1 MESVFFRSNCPQAD
15 RVKYATGTLEG
26 AALTWWN
33 SQVQMLGVDIA
44 NATPWED
51 FKNLMKEEY
60 CPRDEIQKLETEY
73 FNLKMV
79 GSEIEKYTERS
90 HELAIMCPDQSNPPH
105 KRIELY
111 IKGLVP
117 LIKGMVTSANQNN
130 I

>member
-1 MESVFFRSNCPQAD
+1 MECKPHSFSGSEGAVGLLRWFEKMESVFFRSNCPQAD

-60 CPRDEIQKLETEY
+60 CPRDEIQKLET
-73 FNLKMV
+73 
-79 GSEIEKYTERS
+79 
-90 HELAIMCPDQSNPPH
+90 
-105 KRIELY
+105 
-111 IKGLVP
+111 
-117 LIKGMVTSANQNN
+117 
-130 I
+130 